1 MTWRCSR
8 PRVDWD
14 GQEQRVSLCDGFVFR
29 KLLDEEIRLGGIA
42 AAENRSRVVAEEAD
56 LIVVLVAAPE
66 IGRGRG
72 RPPVQRCYGLTDTRG
87 SRP

>member
-1 MTWRCSR
+1 MGVV
-8 PRVDWD
+8 VDPELIGD

-56 LIVVLVAAPE
+56 
-66 IGRGRG
+66 
-72 RPPVQRCYGLTDTRG
+72 
-87 SRP
+87 